1 MKKRWGVRVIAIL
14 MLIAGL
20 SIFLLGI
27 LPAILAAVR
36 GTAAGLGVWLAI
48 PSALVGCAGA
58 FLLMAV
64 SSVLLTLGRIADNFA
79 AVRQHAPEPSTAPA
93 VAVAAAAP
101 QSVTEGRGSRAA
113 AVVATTAV
121 ALPEAEVVPAPV
133 AAAVIVGAVVLEEH
147 LEAGAEIA
155 PAGVLIEEAAA
166 PGPTEHLPLE
176 EAAEIAA
183 VDTIIEEAAA
193 PGPEEETVLEEA
205 AKIAL
210 AGAAIKEVAA
220 PGPAE
225 GTPPEEAAE
234 IVPAEVVIEEAAAPG
249 PVEESAPE
257 KEATPAAET
266 VAKVSA
272 AEVAAEVL
280 EPQAVGIR
288 SRQEEV
294 SALQAQLAA
303 LQTQLDELGEIPE
316 IEDLPAAVEDEGPAP
331 GAAEELKLPGSDEA
345 AQIAAEMAALGTD
358 GETEAS

>member
-133 AAAVIVGAVVLEEH
+133 AAAVIVGAVVPEEH

-155 PAGVLIEEAAA
+155 PAGVL
-166 PGPTEHLPLE
+166 
-176 EAAEIAA
+176 
-183 VDTIIEEAAA
+183 IEEAAA

-225 GTPPEEAAE
+225 GTPLEEAAE
-234 IVPAEVVIEEAAAPG
+234 IAPAEVVIEEAAAPG

-303 LQTQLDELGEIPE
+303 LQAQLDELEQAPPETEI
-316 IEDLPAAVEDEGPAP
+316 LPAFVADEGPAP
-331 GAAEELKLPGSDEA
+331 GATDDLKLPGSDEA
-345 AQIAAEMAALGTD
+345 AHIAAEMAALEAG
-358 GETEAS
+358 TEAEAP